1 MRIFALITRCALI
14 KSTVNE
20 EPLIHEWVESK
31 NDKLVC
37 YINHHNKK
45 TNEDSIECEN
55 ISEAF
60 NTLFKAV
67 IMSVEIPNPNG
78 THNNRH

>member
-1 MRIFALITRCALI
+1 MGEYRY
-14 KSTVNE
+14 
-20 EPLIHEWVESK
+20 
-31 NDKLVC
+31 DKLVC
-37 YINHHNKK
+37 YINHHHEK
-45 TNEDSIECEN
+45 TNKDSVESKN

-60 NTLFKAV
+60 DTLLKTV